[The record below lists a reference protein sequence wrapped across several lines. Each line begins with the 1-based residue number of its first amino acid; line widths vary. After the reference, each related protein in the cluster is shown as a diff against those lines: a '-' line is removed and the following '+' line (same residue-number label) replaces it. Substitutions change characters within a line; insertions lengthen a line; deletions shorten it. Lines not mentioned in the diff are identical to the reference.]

1 MKTNRRDFVK
11 QLGIVSA
18 STAAVPHFNII
29 KSLNDNKIRIA
40 TIGMGIQGF
49 QDTKAALRTDMC
61 ELVAAA
67 DLYDGRLAHVKETFG
82 NHVFTTRDY
91 REVLERK
98 DVDAVLIV
106 TPDHWHDRI
115 SMAALK
121 KGKHVYCEKP
131 MVQNIEEGAAV
142 IAAAKA
148 AGKVMQVGSQRI
160 SGAAFQEAKRLVEAG
175 DIGNINFIESTN
187 DRFNAIGAWQYSIP
201 TDASPKTIDWETF
214 LGDAP
219 KRPTKMLS

>member
-160 SGAAFQEAKRLVEAG
+160 TGLARVS
-175 DIGNINFIESTN
+175 
-187 DRFNAIGAWQYSIP
+187 
-201 TDASPKTIDWETF
+201 
-214 LGDAP
+214 
-219 KRPTKMLS
+219 LSFEVVITRT

>member
-1 MKTNRRDFVK
+1 MKTDRRTFVK
-11 QLGIVSA
+11 QLGAVTA
-18 STAAVPHFNII
+18 STAVPHFNII

-49 QDTKAALRTDMC
+49 SDTNAALRTGMC
-61 ELVAAA
+61 ELVAVA
-67 DLYDGRLAHVKETFG
+67 DLYDGRLTHAKEVFG
-82 NHVFTTRDY
+82 NHVVTTRDY

-115 SMAALK
+115 SIAALK

-131 MVQNIEEGAAV
+131 MVQHIEEGAAV

-148 AGKVMQVGSQRI
+148 AGKVMHVW
-160 SGAAFQEAKRLVEAG
+160 A
-175 DIGNINFIESTN
+175 N
-187 DRFNAIGAWQYSIP
+187 
-201 TDASPKTIDWETF
+201 
-214 LGDAP
+214 
-219 KRPTKMLS
+219 